1 MQHFLVLLATKMQK
15 THHWSDLRVPT
26 ITYMSKTRM
35 DMQILKVSNKPISG
49 ENNQFFRENMNR
61 YVFVN

>member
-1 MQHFLVLLATKMQK
+1 
-15 THHWSDLRVPT
+15 
-26 ITYMSKTRM
+26 M
-35 DMQILKVSNKPISG
+35 DMQILKVSNKPISS